1 MAPLRGPSS
10 HERLWLASGCPFA
23 SAGVRR
29 CPGSTKGYSLLRS
42 RRIRWSLCRF
52 FTLDFLL
59 VSLCGA
65 SSALR
70 ASSEHRSPEVDFV
83 GEE

>member
-1 MAPLRGPSS
+1 M
-10 HERLWLASGCPFA
+10 LALTAALFAGFYGCPFA
-23 SAGVRR
+23 SAASSER
-29 CPGSTKGYSLLRS
+29 SQFTKGYSLLRS